1 MSLNHL
7 ASKNLH
13 GNFASLKINDV
24 TVGAGGGGKQS
35 AYFSATLS
43 TQGVNYLNAFSKGSG
58 GSADVLTQFPPL
70 KNVKITSLYVHRKNP
85 NPNVDVIL
93 QKANLN
99 LVNYVD
105 LHTLTLVPGTTIDQ
119 IHTLNI
125 PVSSTNT
132 ILVKTQTSGTG
143 NAEDVQV
150 IVIYE
155 QV

>member
-1 MSLNHL
+1 MSLNHI
-7 ASKNLH
+7 SNKYLH
-13 GNFASLKINDV
+13 GNFASLKVNDV
-24 TVGAGGGGKQS
+24 AVGGSGKQS
-35 AYFSATLS
+35 AYFCATLS
-43 TQGVNYLNAFSKGSG
+43 TQGVNYLNSFSKGTG
-58 GSADVLTQFPPL
+58 GSADVLTQFPTL

-125 PVSSTNT
+125 PVASTET

-143 NAEDVQV
+143 NIEDIQV
-150 IVIYE
+150 IVVYE

>member
-1 MSLNHL
+1 MSLNHI
-7 ASKNLH
+7 SNKYLH

-24 TVGAGGGGKQS
+24 AVGTGGGGKQS

-70 KNVKITSLYVHRKNP
+70 KNVKITGLYVNRKNP

-125 PVSSTNT
+125 PVASTNT
-132 ILVKTQTSGTG
+132 ILVKTQSSGTG

>member
-13 GNFASLKINDV
+13 VNFASLKVNDV
-24 TVGAGGGGKQS
+24 VVAGGGGGKQS
-35 AYFSATLS
+35 AYFSASLS
-43 TQGVNYLNAFSKGSG
+43 TQGVNYLNSFSKGTG

-70 KNVKITSLYVHRKNP
+70 KNVKITDLYIHRKNP
-85 NPNVDVIL
+85 NPNVDIIL
-93 QKANLN
+93 QKTNLN

-105 LHTLTLVPGTTIDQ
+105 LHTHTSVPGTTIQ
-119 IHTLNI
+119 VINNLNI
-125 PVSSTNT
+125 SVSSTET

-143 NAEDVQV
+143 TIGDIQV
-150 IVIYE
+150 IVVYE